1 MCYDNSSDLGKPKL
15 TIKIQRLL
23 KLPVRIF
30 SLSTLLKE
38 LFEMIIS
45 LLNKLTG
52 KKSIKIS

>member
-52 KKSIKIS
+52 KKSI